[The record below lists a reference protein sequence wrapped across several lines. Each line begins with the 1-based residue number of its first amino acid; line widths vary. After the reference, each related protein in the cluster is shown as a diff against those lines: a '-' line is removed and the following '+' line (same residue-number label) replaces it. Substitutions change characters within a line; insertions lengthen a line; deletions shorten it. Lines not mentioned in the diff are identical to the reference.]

1 MASPT
6 NSPVPSPARDAVLQK
21 TIEALASPV
30 RREILWLVWDA
41 ERPAGE
47 IAAAFQLSAGTIS
60 SHLAVL
66 RGARLVDMRRDGT
79 FRRYRANRAAMAAV
93 LPLLVVSDTKWTFAD
108 DLPERELTTAAV
120 GHWVT
125 VSTQVPFSQEEA
137 FACFVSGERY
147 TEWLGVA
154 VTIEDHRFA
163 AELEWGTR
171 VRGHYEVVAPP
182 ELIAM
187 RWDFEDDNI
196 PLPGAQ
202 LVGYLRFYPTGS
214 GCRVELHQHA
224 ENAEQAK
231 FLTVAWSMVLGRFTE
246 YATNGRVGPRP
257 ARPKRRSSRR
267 GAGNG

>member
-1 MASPT
+1 MARPT
-6 NSPVPSPARDAVLQK
+6 KSTAAAPAFDAALQR

-47 IAAAFQLSAGTIS
+47 IAAAFGLSAGTIS
-60 SHLAVL
+60 SHLAAL
-66 RGARLVDMRRDGT
+66 REAGLVDMRRDGT

-93 LPLLVVSDTKWTFAD
+93 LPLLVVSDTKWTVAD
-108 DLPERELTTAAV
+108 DLPERDLTTVAD

-125 VSTQVPFSQEEA
+125 VSTRVPLSQEEA
-137 FACFVSGERY
+137 FDCFVSGKRY
-147 TEWLGVA
+147 TEWLGIP
-154 VTIEDHRFA
+154 VTIEDRRFA

-187 RWDFEDDNI
+187 RWDFEDDDV

-202 LVGYLRFYPTGS
+202 LVGYLRFFPTDP
-214 GCRVELHQHA
+214 GCRVELHQRA
-224 ENAEQAK
+224 EGAEQAE

-246 YATNGRVGPRP
+246 YATSGRDSRSPRP
-257 ARPKRRSSRR
+257 RRPKRR
-267 GAGNG
+267 